1 MASISRRGFIVLGT
15 TGILSACTSTMPAI
29 KFADERP
36 EALTVAEITAA
47 INTVRRANGQP
58 AWAYNNKLAAA
69 AKSQADLMA
78 SKDSLSHDL
87 GVTLRER
94 VTNAGYIG
102 AVGENLAGG
111 QKTLE
116 SAVTGWMNS
125 PGHRSTLLSPKFVE
139 FGLAVSRVPVG
150 SKSRYGVYWAM
161 IAGGSFDAWRVY
173 G

>member
-1 MASISRRGFIVLGT
+1 
-15 TGILSACTSTMPAI
+15 MPAI

-36 EALTVAEITAA
+36 EALSVAEIKAA
-47 INTVRRANGQP
+47 INAVRKANGQP
-58 AWAYNNKLAAA
+58 AWAYNDKLEAA

-78 SKDSLSHDL
+78 TKDKLSHDL
-87 GVTLRER
+87 GMTLRQR

-102 AVGENLAGG
+102 AVGENVAGG

-116 SAVTGWMNS
+116 SAITGWMNS

-139 FGLAVSRVPVG
+139 FGLAVSRVPAG
-150 SKSRYGVYWAM
+150 RKSHYGIYWAM
-161 IAGGSFDAWRVY
+161 IAGGSYDAWRVY